1 MREMQLISD
10 IFFQL
15 HFIPGSVAEM
25 RDPNSSEGMMV
36 LLNPGGIG

>member
-1 MREMQLISD
+1 MLQNVLPVNS
-10 IFFQL
+10 
-15 HFIPGSVAEM
+15 IPGSVAVM